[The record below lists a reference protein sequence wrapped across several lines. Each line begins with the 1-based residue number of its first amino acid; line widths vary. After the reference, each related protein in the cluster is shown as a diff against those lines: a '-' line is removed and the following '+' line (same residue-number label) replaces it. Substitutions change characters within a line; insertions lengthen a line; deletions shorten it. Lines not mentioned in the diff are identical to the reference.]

1 VNSTGSEPAAGDA
14 PAVWLLALGQTLGFA
29 CLLYSFGALLVPVG
43 QETGWSK
50 PDLALGL
57 TLALVVAALL
67 SPLAGRLIDRGY
79 GAELLWGGAALG
91 GLALMVV
98 ASAEG
103 LVRWYL
109 GWALIGPSMAASLYD
124 ACFSFLTRRLGPVAA
139 RPAIIRVTLVAGL
152 ASTLAFPL
160 GAVMAAQW
168 GWRGAFA
175 GFGALDLMLAAPL
188 MAYAGVRLRR
198 RDRAAAERRAE
209 PPGRL
214 RAALR
219 RPPFWLL
226 TAAFGAAWM
235 NHSILVTYFIPLF
248 TGLGAGPAMAVAAAS
263 TVGPFQVIG
272 RVILMLLGAR
282 APALLAT
289 RTAFGLMAAASLI
302 LLAAGAELRLIFVFA
317 VLEGAA
323 IGILSILRPVLTA
336 EVMGAEGFGA
346 ISGAISIGPL
356 LATAAAPLLGAGLI
370 GLGGPMA
377 LVAGSL
383 GIAGVGLG
391 LVLILRAGRGSR

>member
-1 VNSTGSEPAAGDA
+1 
-14 PAVWLLALGQTLGFA
+14 
-29 CLLYSFGALLVPVG
+29 
-43 QETGWSK
+43 
-50 PDLALGL
+50 
-57 TLALVVAALL
+57 
-67 SPLAGRLIDRGY
+67 
-79 GAELLWGGAALG
+79 
-91 GLALMVV
+91 
-98 ASAEG
+98 
-103 LVRWYL
+103 
-109 GWALIGPSMAASLYD
+109 
-124 ACFSFLTRRLGPVAA
+124 
-139 RPAIIRVTLVAGL
+139 
-152 ASTLAFPL
+152 
-160 GAVMAAQW
+160 
-168 GWRGAFA
+168 
-175 GFGALDLMLAAPL
+175 

-198 RDRAAAERRAE
+198 RDPAAAERRAE

-219 RPPFWLL
+219 RPAFWLL
-226 TAAFGAAWM
+226 TGAFGAAWM

-272 RVILMLLGAR
+272 RLILMLLGAR
-282 APALLAT
+282 APALLAS